1 MFLKGCKNM
10 ITNKQLLE
18 SWNTY
23 NISNIESFK
32 LDEIQYVLFADETGN
47 IQSLFDQLNLD
58 IDQLQVS
65 DDPVIN
71 RYLNEVDELIKD
83 SMKLI
88 RSFII
93 QNLFQDTPTEAAKD
107 NMEQLVLAIR
117 EIYHV
122 MKTKLLDVKSILDGD
137 AVAV

>member
-1 MFLKGCKNM
+1 M

-23 NISNIESFK
+23 NISNIEAFK

-93 QNLFQDTPTEAAKD
+93 QNLFQDTPTEAAKE
-107 NMEQLVLAIR
+107 NMKQLVLAIR

-122 MKTKLLDVKSILDGD
+122 MKTKLLDIGSILDGD

>member
-1 MFLKGCKNM
+1 M

-23 NISNIESFK
+23 NISNIEAFK
-32 LDEIQYVLFADETGN
+32 LDEIQYILFADEAGN
-47 IQSLFDQLNLD
+47 IQSLFDEIGIDLD
-58 IDQLQVS
+58 ELQVS
-65 DDPVIN
+65 NDPVIN
-71 RYLNEVDELIKD
+71 RNLNEVDELIKNC
-83 SMKLI
+83 MKLI

-93 QNLFQDTPTEAAKD
+93 QNLFQDTPTEAAKE

-122 MKTKLLDVKSILDGD
+122 MKTKLLDIGSILDGD

>member
-1 MFLKGCKNM
+1 
-10 ITNKQLLE
+10 
-18 SWNTY
+18 
-23 NISNIESFK
+23 
-32 LDEIQYVLFADETGN
+32 
-47 IQSLFDQLNLD
+47 
-58 IDQLQVS
+58 
-65 DDPVIN
+65 
-71 RYLNEVDELIKD
+71 
-83 SMKLI
+83 MKLI

>member
-1 MFLKGCKNM
+1 M

-23 NISNIESFK
+23 NISNIEAFK

-58 IDQLQVS
+58 IDQLQAS

-71 RYLNEVDELIKD
+71 RYLNEVDELIKNC
-83 SMKLI
+83 MKLI

>member
-1 MFLKGCKNM
+1 M

-23 NISNIESFK
+23 NISNIEAFK
-32 LDEIQYVLFADETGN
+32 LDEVQYVLFADEAGN
-47 IQSLFDQLNLD
+47 IKPIFDQLNLD

-65 DDPVIN
+65 TDPVIN

-122 MKTKLLDVKSILDGD
+122 MKTKLLDIGSILDGD

>member
-1 MFLKGCKNM
+1 MFLKGYKNM

-23 NISNIESFK
+23 NISNIEAFK
-32 LDEIQYVLFADETGN
+32 LDEIQYVLFADEAGN
-47 IQSLFDQLNLD
+47 IKPIFDQLNLD

-93 QNLFQDTPTEAAKD
+93 QNLFQDTPTEAAKE

-122 MKTKLLDVKSILDGD
+122 MKTKLLDIWSILDGD

>member
-1 MFLKGCKNM
+1 LGQRVDDL
-10 ITNKQLLE
+10 ISNKELLE

-23 NISNIESFK
+23 NISNIEAFK
-32 LDEIQYVLFADETGN
+32 LDEIQYVLFADETGD

-65 DDPVIN
+65 NDPVIN
-71 RYLNEVDELIKD
+71 RYLNEVDELIKNC
-83 SMKLI
+83 MKLI

-93 QNLFQDTPTEAAKD
+93 YNLFKDVQLEAAKD

>member
-1 MFLKGCKNM
+1 M
-10 ITNKQLLE
+10 ISNKELLE

-23 NISNIESFK
+23 NISNIEAFK
-32 LDEIQYVLFADETGN
+32 LDEIQYVLFADETGD

-65 DDPVIN
+65 NDPVIN
-71 RYLNEVDELIKD
+71 RYLNEVDELIKNC
-83 SMKLI
+83 MKLI

-93 QNLFQDTPTEAAKD
+93 YNLFQDTPTEAAKD

>member
-1 MFLKGCKNM
+1 M

-23 NISNIESFK
+23 NISNIDAFK

-107 NMEQLVLAIR
+107 NMDQTVLAIR

>member
-1 MFLKGCKNM
+1 MFLKGYKNM

-23 NISNIESFK
+23 NISNIEAFK
-32 LDEIQYVLFADETGN
+32 LDEIQYILFADEAGN

>member
-1 MFLKGCKNM
+1 M

-23 NISNIESFK
+23 NISNIEAFK
-32 LDEIQYVLFADETGN
+32 LDEIQYVLFADETGD

-65 DDPVIN
+65 NDPVIN
-71 RYLNEVDELIKD
+71 RYLNEVDELIKNC
-83 SMKLI
+83 MKLI

>member
-1 MFLKGCKNM
+1 M

-23 NISNIESFK
+23 NISNIEAFK
-32 LDEIQYVLFADETGN
+32 LDEIQYVLFADETGD

-58 IDQLQVS
+58 IDQLQAS
-65 DDPVIN
+65 NDPVIN
-71 RYLNEVDELIKD
+71 TYLNEVDELIKD

-122 MKTKLLDVKSILDGD
+122 MKTKLLDIGSILDGD

>member
-1 MFLKGCKNM
+1 M

-23 NISNIESFK
+23 NISNIEAFK
-32 LDEIQYVLFADETGN
+32 LDEIQYILFADEAGD

>member
-1 MFLKGCKNM
+1 M

-23 NISNIESFK
+23 NISNIEAFK
-32 LDEIQYVLFADETGN
+32 LDEIQYVLFADEAGN
-47 IQSLFDQLNLD
+47 IKPIFDQLNLD

-93 QNLFQDTPTEAAKD
+93 QNLFQDTPTEAAKE

-122 MKTKLLDVKSILDGD
+122 MKTKLLDIGSILDGD

>member
-1 MFLKGCKNM
+1 M

-23 NISNIESFK
+23 NISNIEAFK
-32 LDEIQYVLFADETGN
+32 LDEIQYVLFADEAGN
-47 IQSLFDQLNLD
+47 IKPIFDQLNLD

-93 QNLFQDTPTEAAKD
+93 YNLFQDTPTEAAKD

-122 MKTKLLDVKSILDGD
+122 MKTKLLDIGSILDGD

>member
-1 MFLKGCKNM
+1 M
-10 ITNKQLLE
+10 ISNKELLE

-23 NISNIESFK
+23 NISNIEAFK
-32 LDEIQYVLFADETGN
+32 LDEIQYVLFADEAGN
-47 IQSLFDQLNLD
+47 IKPIFDQLNLD

>member
-1 MFLKGCKNM
+1 M

-23 NISNIESFK
+23 NISNIEAFK
-32 LDEIQYVLFADETGN
+32 LDAIQYILFADEAGN
-47 IQSLFDQLNLD
+47 IKPIFDQLNLD

-93 QNLFQDTPTEAAKD
+93 QNLFQDTPTEAAKE
-107 NMEQLVLAIR
+107 NIEQLVLAIR

>member
-1 MFLKGCKNM
+1 M

-58 IDQLQVS
+58 LDQLQVS

-122 MKTKLLDVKSILDGD
+122 IKTKLLDVKSILDGD

>member
-1 MFLKGCKNM
+1 M

-23 NISNIESFK
+23 NISNIEAFK

-93 QNLFQDTPTEAAKD
+93 QNLFQDTPTEAAKE

>member
-1 MFLKGCKNM
+1 M

-23 NISNIESFK
+23 NISNIEAFK
-32 LDEIQYVLFADETGN
+32 LDEIQYILFADEAGD
-47 IQSLFDQLNLD
+47 IQSLFDEIGIDLD
-58 IDQLQVS
+58 ELQVS
-65 DDPVIN
+65 NDPVIN
-71 RYLNEVDELIKD
+71 RYLNEVDELIKNC
-83 SMKLI
+83 MKLI

-122 MKTKLLDVKSILDGD
+122 MKTKLLDVKSILGGD
-137 AVAV
+137 VVAV

>member
-1 MFLKGCKNM
+1 M

-23 NISNIESFK
+23 NISNIDAFK
-32 LDEIQYVLFADETGN
+32 LDEIQYVLFADETGD

-65 DDPVIN
+65 NDPVIN
-71 RYLNEVDELIKD
+71 RNLNEVDELIKNC
-83 SMKLI
+83 MKLI

-93 QNLFQDTPTEAAKD
+93 YNLFQDTPTEAAKD

-122 MKTKLLDVKSILDGD
+122 MKTKLLDIGSILDGD

>member
-1 MFLKGCKNM
+1 M

-23 NISNIESFK
+23 NISNIEAFK
-32 LDEIQYVLFADETGN
+32 LDEIQYILFADEAGD
-47 IQSLFDQLNLD
+47 IQSLFDEIGIDLD
-58 IDQLQVS
+58 ELQVS

-93 QNLFQDTPTEAAKD
+93 QNLFQDTPTEAAKE

>member
-1 MFLKGCKNM
+1 MGQRVDDL
-10 ITNKQLLE
+10 ISNKELLE

-23 NISNIESFK
+23 NISNIEAFK
-32 LDEIQYVLFADETGN
+32 LDEIQYVLFADEAGN
-47 IQSLFDQLNLD
+47 IKPIFDQLNLD

-65 DDPVIN
+65 TDPVIN

-122 MKTKLLDVKSILDGD
+122 MKTKLLDIGSILDGD

>member
-1 MFLKGCKNM
+1 M

-23 NISNIESFK
+23 NISNIEAFK

-65 DDPVIN
+65 NDPVIN

-93 QNLFQDTPTEAAKD
+93 YNLFQDTPTEAAKD

>member
-1 MFLKGCKNM
+1 M

-18 SWNTY
+18 SCNTY
-23 NISNIESFK
+23 NISNIEAFK
-32 LDEIQYVLFADETGN
+32 LDEIQYVLFADETGD

-58 IDQLQVS
+58 IDQLQASNV
-65 DDPVIN
+65 PVIN

-93 QNLFQDTPTEAAKD
+93 QNLFQDTPTEAAKE

-122 MKTKLLDVKSILDGD
+122 MMTKLLDIGSILDGD

>member
-1 MFLKGCKNM
+1 M

-23 NISNIESFK
+23 NISNIEAFK

-122 MKTKLLDVKSILDGD
+122 MKTKLLDIGSILDGD

>member
-1 MFLKGCKNM
+1 MFLKGYKNM

-18 SWNTY
+18 SWNKY
-23 NISNIESFK
+23 NISNIEAFK
-32 LDEIQYVLFADETGN
+32 LDEIQYILFADEAGN

-107 NMEQLVLAIR
+107 NMDQTVLAIR

-122 MKTKLLDVKSILDGD
+122 MKTKLLDIGSILDGD

>member
-1 MFLKGCKNM
+1 M

-23 NISNIESFK
+23 NISNIEAFK

-47 IQSLFDQLNLD
+47 IKPIFDQLNLD

-65 DDPVIN
+65 TDPVIN
-71 RYLNEVDELIKD
+71 RNLNEVDELIKNC
-83 SMKLI
+83 MKLI

>member
-1 MFLKGCKNM
+1 M

-23 NISNIESFK
+23 NISNIEAFK
-32 LDEIQYVLFADETGN
+32 LDEIQYVLFADEAGN
-47 IQSLFDQLNLD
+47 IKPIFDQLNLD

-93 QNLFQDTPTEAAKD
+93 YNLFQDTPTEAAKD

>member
-23 NISNIESFK
+23 NISNIEAFK
-32 LDEIQYVLFADETGN
+32 LDEIQYILFADEAGD
-47 IQSLFDQLNLD
+47 IQSLFDEIGIDLD
-58 IDQLQVS
+58 ELQVS
-65 DDPVIN
+65 NDPVIN
-71 RYLNEVDELIKD
+71 RNLNEVDELIKNC
-83 SMKLI
+83 MKLI

-93 QNLFQDTPTEAAKD
+93 YNLFKDVQLEAAKD